1 MTDEL
6 NPSVETV
13 TDPPADATAVI
24 DSPAR
29 AEDDVQ
35 PYEAPTAEL
44 PTYDFTRSTRMA
56 GDQLRALN
64 AMHEV
69 CAESLA
75 AWLTAKLREVIRVY
89 LADVQ
94 EATFV
99 KIVRRIERP
108 ACVYL
113 YDVRGPS
120 ELTAMVVVDPTV
132 AFFCVDRLLGGTTEP
147 ASPARAMTELEQR
160 VGRLV
165 IERVR
170 EGVEDMW
177 AEHTEFRTAFSA
189 FESIPDLL
197 DFADPNEPFLVSTF
211 TIEGDGWTGTIEV
224 SLPFALLEPALGR
237 AEEADDPAAG
247 ADKDALERHL
257 LKARVTVD
265 ARLPAFTVT
274 LGELQDLRPGT
285 VLNTRI
291 PTTAPVELSVC
302 GQTRFTAM
310 AGRKGQELAVRVLEP
325 TDGVQR

>member
-6 NPSVETV
+6 NPGAGVE
-13 TDPPADATAVI
+13 PMGEATAVV
-24 DSPAR
+24 DAPAP
-29 AEDDVQ
+29 ETDDVQ
-35 PYEAPTAEL
+35 PYQAPTAEL

-64 AMHEV
+64 AMHDV

-75 AWLTAKLREVIRVY
+75 AWMTAKLREVIRVY

-99 KIVRRIERP
+99 KIVRRLERP
-108 ACVYL
+108 ACTYL

-147 ASPARAMTELEQR
+147 AAPNRAMTELEQR

-170 EGVEDMW
+170 EAVEDMW

-211 TIEGDGWTGTIEV
+211 TVEGDGWSGTIEV
-224 SLPFALLEPALGR
+224 SLPFALLEPALGQS
-237 AEEADDPAAG
+237 EEADGTATASG
-247 ADKDALERHL
+247 DKDALKRHL

-302 GQTRFTAM
+302 GQTRFTAV

-325 TDGVQR
+325 TDGASR